1 MGKIGYLKDYENVTG
16 ERAEEKRE
24 FYRYRIRKAK
34 EKYKEYFE

>member
-1 MGKIGYLKDYENVTG
+1 MNLENMT
-16 ERAEEKRE
+16 AEEKRE